1 MNVKRKMSLVKGGVM
16 SLATLVLLV
25 MPVAQAIMLNKG
37 DVGTLSVVAFYLLTV
52 SLGFASI
59 SVHKKS
65 EGAEKGKSIVWLLS
79 KCVIAAGL
87 YGLVLREGISLSALY
102 AGYAGVFLV
111 VLTLLTDL
119 ALIVADTNE
128 MEGDFYGP

>member
-1 MNVKRKMSLVKGGVM
+1 M
-16 SLATLVLLV
+16 
-25 MPVAQAIMLNKG
+25 
-37 DVGTLSVVAFYLLTV
+37 

-102 AGYAGVFLV
+102 AGYAGYAGVFLV

-128 MEGDFYGP
+128 MEGEFYGP